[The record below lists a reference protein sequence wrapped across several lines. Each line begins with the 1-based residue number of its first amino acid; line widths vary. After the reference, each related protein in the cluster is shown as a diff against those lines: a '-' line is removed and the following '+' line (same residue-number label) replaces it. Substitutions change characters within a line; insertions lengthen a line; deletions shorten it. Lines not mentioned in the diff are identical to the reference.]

1 MTGDDTQALTVRLP
15 RPLHEQL
22 RRLAFE
28 TRQSMNDIA
37 VTAIGNALKENQDA
51 HASDR

>member
-15 RPLHEQL
+15 KPLHEQL

-51 HASDR
+51 HASGH